1 MSLYGYY
8 VEATKR
14 MGKPSWQHVKD
25 EWDEVV
31 EIIGEQRLKTLQ
43 DMSKEELREETEDV
57 FHSLFRYMGLPNRL
71 VWILAN
77 NTAKKHAL
85 RMQDRDC
92 PRSERNCK
100 NSEEKCCWRKN

>member
-14 MGKPSWQHVKD
+14 MGKPSWQHVRD
-25 EWDEVV
+25 EWDELV
-31 EIIGEQRLKTLQ
+31 EIISKQRLKA
-43 DMSKEELREETEDV
+43 SRAELKEETEDV
-57 FHSLFRYMGLPNRL
+57 FHSLFRYIGLPNRL
-71 VWILAN
+71 VWILTN

-85 RMQDRDC
+85 RMQHRDC

-100 NSEEKCCWRKN
+100 NSKEKCCHRK